1 MTTVQLAT
9 HFGYDLIGVQS
20 LQTAS
25 YNLFI
30 WFIGSSLVINFRA
43 ANLWGSSS
51 ETLVRRLFCDAQA
64 EDQTSEL
71 RANKQDF
78 VQVGS
83 WNPKLFI
90 FVTFY
95 PFFFSPFAPYRILY
109 CCFNFLTA
117 KIFKVILKHL
127 KTCSELVSLCESE
140 SEKNLRLSA
149 VSQKL
154 AT

>member
-43 ANLWGSSS
+43 ANLWGSPL

-83 WNPKLFI
+83 WNLKLFN

-95 PFFFSPFAPYRILY
+95 LFFFHHLLLIGFTIAVL
-109 CCFNFLTA
+109 
-117 KIFKVILKHL
+117 IFD
-127 KTCSELVSLCESE
+127 SLFISSC
-140 SEKNLRLSA
+140 
-149 VSQKL
+149 
-154 AT
+154 

>member
-1 MTTVQLAT
+1 MQLAT

-43 ANLWGSSS
+43 ANLWGSPL

-83 WNPKLFI
+83 WNLKLFN

-95 PFFFSPFAPYRILY
+95 PFFFSPFAPYRIHY
-109 CCFNFLTA
+109 CCFNFRFSFHFQL
-117 KIFKVILKHL
+117 
-127 KTCSELVSLCESE
+127 
-140 SEKNLRLSA
+140 LRYLRWF
-149 VSQKL
+149 
-154 AT
+154 